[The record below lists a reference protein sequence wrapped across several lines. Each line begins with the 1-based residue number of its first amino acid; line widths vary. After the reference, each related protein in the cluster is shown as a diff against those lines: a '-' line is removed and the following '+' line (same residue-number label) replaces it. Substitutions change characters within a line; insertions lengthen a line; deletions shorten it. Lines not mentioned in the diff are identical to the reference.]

1 MGERGAESERGGENG
16 AVSCLASLRCTG
28 NLPSS
33 GTESGSEVA
42 VRRSLTKFVR
52 LLKMAPRPIMIV
64 LSGDLLGDFVGDFV
78 GAFVG
83 DRSSSSRGI

>member
-42 VRRSLTKFVR
+42 VRRSLANIRV
-52 LLKMAPRPIMIV
+52 LKRAPRPIMIV
-64 LSGDLLGDFVGDFV
+64 LSGDLLGDFVADFV
-78 GAFVG
+78 GDFVG
-83 DRSSSSRGI
+83 DRSSS